1 MKRKKKF
8 IGGGQKDMGPR
19 TRQVTFPL
27 DDTNECTVDK
37 YGKGGIQDP
46 WHLEGNDLTIP
57 KWYNT

>member
-1 MKRKKKF
+1 
-8 IGGGQKDMGPR
+8 MGPR
-19 TRQVTFPL
+19 TWQVTFPL